1 MRHHARLNVGLD
13 LGCIVEV
20 GRLLHN
26 AGGARNGAEVI
37 NGEGALLVLLD
48 VLLEQ
53 LLLLALDLFVVQG
66 AALGLQLGLRLLTT
80 FHFEYLI
87 TAAHIDQL

>member
-13 LGCIVEV
+13 LGCIVQV

-26 AGGARNGAEVI
+26 AGGARNRAEVI
-37 NGEGALLVLLD
+37 NGKGALLVLLD

-53 LLLLALDLFVVQG
+53 LLLLALDLFVVQR
-66 AALGLQLGLRLLTT
+66 ASLGLQLGLRLLTT

-87 TAAHIDQL
+87 QAALLHQL